1 MSERYVLYF
10 YPWFFSVGL
19 VTMSLL
25 LLLLHSSSW
34 QVFNLTCSLEF
45 RQSVSPHPSVSSVAL
60 LSGWGGTHWDEF
72 HLQLGCV
79 CAIYGLKY
87 QRSIFISV
95 VHCELC
101 GGQGSREWPR
111 LFSPLAVA
119 LCQYQLQ
126 RWPKGKGMF
135 CLSCKIYWFL
145 RICSE
150 KRVKKQTII
159 KWQQQQ
165 QQQKITNKNHQQIP
179 KIKNPKKTKK
189 TP

>member
-1 MSERYVLYF
+1 MCCTFIPGSSLWVSLQCHYYYYYTLF
-10 YPWFFSVGL
+10 QLAAFS
-19 VTMSLL
+19 
-25 LLLLHSSSW
+25 
-34 QVFNLTCSLEF
+34 LTCSLEF
-45 RQSVSPHPSVSSVAL
+45 RQSLSPHPSVSSVAL
-60 LSGWGGTHWDEF
+60 VAGWGGTHWDEF

-95 VHCELC
+95 VHCELR

-135 CLSCKIYWFL
+135 CLSCKIYCFL

-150 KRVKKQTII
+150 KSVKNQTII

-165 QQQKITNKNHQQIP
+165 QQKIANNKP
-179 KIKNPKKTKK
+179 PTNPKN
-189 TP
+189 